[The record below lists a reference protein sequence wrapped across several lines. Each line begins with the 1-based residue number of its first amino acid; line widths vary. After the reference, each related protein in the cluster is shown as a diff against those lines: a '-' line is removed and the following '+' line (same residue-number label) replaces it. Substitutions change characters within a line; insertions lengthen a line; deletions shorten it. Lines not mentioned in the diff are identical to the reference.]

1 MAALGALARGGVTAV
16 AVEPLAAELGVS
28 RGSFYWHFTDRAE
41 LVAAALDYWATAGTT
56 KVIERLCEIE
66 DPGTRLSALF
76 EEAFGDEVIA
86 GLEPAL
92 LASAD
97 HPLVAPALT
106 WVTDERIRFLAE
118 CYADLGMPR
127 STARR
132 QAVVT
137 YAAYL
142 GWFELRRAAP
152 AVVPEVA
159 ATGRPAR
166 AALTYLL
173 DQLVHPAAIR
183 ERASATPSEVRRPST
198 RRRAG
203 GPR

>member
-1 MAALGALARGGVTAV
+1 MAALAALARGGVAAV
-16 AVEPLAAELGVS
+16 AVEPLASQLGVS

-41 LVAAALDYWATAGTT
+41 LLAAALDFWATAATEE
-56 KVIERLCEIE
+56 VIEQLRAIE

-76 EEAFGDEVIA
+76 QEAFGDEVIA

-97 HPLVAPALT
+97 HPLVAPVLT
-106 WVTDERIRFLAE
+106 RVTDERIRFLAE
-118 CYADLGMPR
+118 CYADLGMTR

-152 AVVPEVA
+152 DVVPEVA

-166 AALTYLL
+166 AALAYLL
-173 DQLVHPAAIR
+173 DQLVHP
-183 ERASATPSEVRRPST
+183 
-198 RRRAG
+198 
-203 GPR
+203 PR